1 MFDTYL
7 TVAGNVVDAPKRR
20 VLDNGSS
27 VTTFRLASTS
37 RRFENDKSAWADRDT
52 LYVRVTCWRQL
63 GDNIARS
70 LIKGDPVVVYGR
82 YFCRQYE
89 VEEQKRTAYELEAYS
104 VGHDLARGTTTFH
117 PTPRSGD
124 SPPPFEVEE
133 PEAEEPFAVE
143 AEEQE
148 PVPVA

>member
-27 VTTFRLASTS
+27 VTTFRIASTS
-37 RRFENDKSAWADRDT
+37 RRYETDKSSWADRDT

-63 GDNIARS
+63 GDNVARS
-70 LIKGDPVVVYGR
+70 LIKGDPVVVHGR

-104 VGHDLARGTTTFH
+104 VGHDLGRGTTTFH
-117 PTPRSGD
+117 PTPRNAD

-133 PEAEEPFAVE
+133 PADAFVVE
-143 AEEQE
+143 AEEE
-148 PVPVA
+148 PVPVG